1 MPTIS
6 AIVCTR
12 GRPAILADCLASLQR
27 QTEPPIE
34 ILVVEA
40 NDAPASSLL
49 PSICGEGVRALGV
62 RVLRTRPGLP
72 HQRNV
77 GIDHAVGEILSF
89 FDDDTVLEPGYL
101 AAVADEF
108 ARDRD
113 HRIGGVGGA
122 LVPDPTPQWS
132 PLRRAFLKLFL
143 LPHHGTGRLQRSGH
157 PEYLLSPAERQEV
170 QFLSG
175 CNMSFRRE
183 VFASARFDE
192 RLDGYAHGEDLHF
205 SHLVSRCWRLV
216 VTPRARID
224 HREAGGGRPVGGTRV
239 EMATRNHR
247 LFFREQVIRN
257 LRDWVPHGIA
267 AVGELLVLLRH
278 PGEGRLGGWLRGWLT
293 SLPEAAAGRVAE
305 TQIISMLTVVVP
317 ARNEASALPA
327 CLDSLLDQTWP
338 AERTEILV
346 VDNLSTDATAA
357 LAMVYAARHT
367 RVRVLRS
374 TGPNQAAAL
383 NQAVR
388 EARGEIIVRVD
399 AHGWVE
405 PDYLTEVAAAFARH
419 PTAGAIGGCYL
430 PACAG
435 PTSQA
440 IAAARSS
447 RLGVG
452 GGWYSDPGGQ
462 EKIVRT
468 VGCPAY
474 RRDAILAAGLF
485 DPTMQYAEDDE
496 LNWRV
501 ALGGRPIVLAPAL
514 RQHNRCRSS
523 LHDLSGQYLHY
534 GQGRARMLRHH
545 PGFLRPRHL
554 IPSLWVISVFVVGA
568 TAVSWPAAR
577 FPALLLTAAYLGLL
591 TVAATEARSAG
602 WSVAAR
608 VAPAIATIHA
618 SYGAGMLAG
627 FLWRRRPPE
636 EELLGREQPQAA
648 VSGTAQALEQGESAS

>member
-27 QTEPPIE
+27 QSEPPVE

-40 NDAPASSLL
+40 DDAAASSPL
-49 PSICGEGVRALGV
+49 PVGYGEGVRLI
-62 RVLRTRPGLP
+62 RTRPGLP

-77 GIDHAVGEILSF
+77 GIDHAVGDILSF

-113 HRIGGVGGA
+113 LRVGGVGGA
-122 LVPDPTPQWS
+122 IIPDPTPRWG
-132 PLRRAFLKLFL
+132 PLRRAFLKAFL
-143 LPHHGTGRLQRSGH
+143 LPHHGAGHVQRSGH
-157 PEYLLSPAERQEV
+157 PQYLLSPVERTEV

-205 SHLVSRCWRLV
+205 SHLVSRRWQLV
-216 VTPRARID
+216 LTPQAQIA
-224 HREAGGGRPVGGTRV
+224 HREAGGGRPLGGARV

-247 LFFREQVIRN
+247 LFFREQVIRD
-257 LRDWVPHGIA
+257 LRDWIPHFVA
-267 AVGELLVLLRH
+267 AVGEFLVLLRH
-278 PGEGRLGGWLRGWLT
+278 PGEGRLWGWFRGWRT
-293 SLPEAAAGRVAE
+293 SLPVAGVGRIEAAPV
-305 TQIISMLTVVVP
+305 ISMLTIVVP
-317 ARNEASALPA
+317 ARNEAVSLPA

-338 AERTEILV
+338 ADRTEILV
-346 VDNLSTDATAA
+346 VDNLSTDGTAA
-357 LAMVYAARHT
+357 VAMRYAARDP
-367 RVRVLRS
+367 RVRVLHS
-374 TGPNQAAAL
+374 SGPNQAAAL
-383 NQAVR
+383 NDAVGC
-388 EARGEIIVRVD
+388 ARGEIIVRVD

-405 PDYLTEVAAAFARH
+405 ADYLAEVAAAFARH
-419 PTAGAIGGCYL
+419 PSAGAIGGRYL
-430 PACAG
+430 PTCAG
-435 PTSQA
+435 PTSRA

-452 GGWYSDPGGQ
+452 GGWYSDSGEQ
-462 EKIVRT
+462 ERIVRT

-474 RRDAILAAGLF
+474 RRDAILAVGLF

-501 ALGGRPIVLAPAL
+501 ALSGRPIVLAPGL

-523 LHDLSGQYLHY
+523 LRELSQQYWNY
-534 GQGRARMLRHH
+534 GRGRARMLRHH
-545 PGFLRPRHL
+545 PGFLRPRHT
-554 IPSLWVISVFVVGA
+554 IPSLWLVSVCVISGA
-568 TAVSWPAAR
+568 AASWPAAR
-577 FPALLLTAAYLGLL
+577 LPAALLTAAYLGLL
-591 TVAATEARSAG
+591 AVAATEVRSAG
-602 WSVAAR
+602 WAVAAR
-608 VAPAIATIHA
+608 VAPAVATMHA
-618 SYGAGMLAG
+618 SYGAGMLTE
-627 FLWRRRPPE
+627 FVWRRHPRGE
-636 EELLGREQPQAA
+636 DLLRGRRRQAA
-648 VSGTAQALEQGESAS
+648 VIGTAQALEQGESSS